1 MAKEKEKKYLII
13 TSSGGG
19 GHTNAAEARKK
30 ELLDLG
36 ISEKEIDIIDLMGI
50 YGKSANVQD
59 GSGAWVP
66 TYSLFGLDPL
76 FSGAANTE
84 KWNASQKEGTEE
96 AVRTLEHLVEMQP
109 LAESMQADEVQRN
122 LKDYLQKYNVQ
133 EVFNTQAL
141 STPALCQAVVDYN
154 NSHVSRKLNILT
166 TVTDLITHRAE
177 HFLSSLK
184 NLTPDQQK
192 ILKMEI
198 ASAPMCDPGEKEE
211 EFYKKY
217 DIPENLFVAKSPLKK
232 VNDRLITEAKV
243 GEYPSPVKQEYL
255 KTPNEKELKEI
266 LIKASR
272 GSESEYIS
280 SKLANASVDKD
291 DVTITKTLD
300 DKLITITMGSQGS
313 NSVIEYM
320 DQFAD
325 QFADQLLDLKDIP
338 KGNIYLCIAAGK
350 SGEGSLYEK
359 VKTHAQEI
367 MDSLPDNLKE
377 HVKILPLAFQDA
389 KHMASLLNNSDVL
402 ISRSGGMSS
411 MEAEATNGR
420 NPNRKVYVHSEAKL
434 KYPENFP
441 KHSYDAT
448 YEALMTGTVKW
459 EGGNAEYLLRNI
471 GASLGSPETLDF
483 GFASPEGLPN
493 AKENSLFHFAY
504 DGGLKEANLAKMEQL
519 IREGSNPNLRFAG
532 GSYLIDHC
540 QDFKAK
546 QLLVVYGAK
555 ITDRSLVGLEPDH
568 VEILRK
574 LEKEF
579 KSKGVPEAHIVGNWV
594 GDHVKEAKAYSY
606 LYPFAPKTKLEKLII
621 GMDKAGE
628 FIKSKVLRINDV
640 HNALDSMRMYLETDP
655 TEKRNPIKRLKEA
668 RNFIFNSIV
677 FVAKQPVNMITKPIA
692 FISNVAKMSLIGAG
706 TLINEAE
713 GKKSNICNYKQ
724 IKETGKKALADLKD
738 SLISWGTSALI
749 VSGFGAP
756 VSIALFGATGS
767 ISLGAANFG
776 AASTAAAGLN
786 MALTSSVAA
795 IQTPAASAVLA
806 AEGVAEW
813 GVVRPFTYIAMNP
826 KKVFYKQENS
836 SELNSLGERVA
847 KLHEIVS
854 NTEINIDVRRQARE
868 EIGKL
873 REAQVT
879 DKMVAPVV
887 KKIMPVLKE
896 KNEKREITK

>member
-1 MAKEKEKKYLII
+1 MGKEKKEEKKKKYLII

-36 ISEKEIDIIDLMGI
+36 IPEKEIDIIDLMGI
-50 YGKSANVQD
+50 YGKSANAQD

-96 AVRTLEHLVEMQP
+96 AVRKLEYLVEMQP
-109 LAESMQADEVQRN
+109 LAESMQAKDVKRN
-122 LKDYLQKYNVQ
+122 LTTYLKEHDVQ

-141 STPALCQAVVDYN
+141 STPAICQAVVDYN
-154 NSHVSRKLNILT
+154 NSHVERKLNILT

-192 ILKMEI
+192 VLKMEI
-198 ASAPMCDPGEKEE
+198 AAAPMCDPGEKEA
-211 EFYKKY
+211 EFYKEY
-217 DIPENLFVAKSPLKK
+217 QIPENLFVAKSPLKK
-232 VNDRLITEAKV
+232 VNGRLITEAKV

-255 KTPNEKELKEI
+255 KTPSKQELTEI
-266 LIKASR
+266 LIKAE
-272 GSESEYIS
+272 GPESEYIS
-280 SKLANASVDKD
+280 SKLPNASVNEKD
-291 DVTITKTLD
+291 ITITKALD
-300 DKLITITMGSQGS
+300 DRLITITMGSQGS

-320 DQFAD
+320 D

-367 MDSLPDNLKE
+367 MYNLPKELKE
-377 HVKILPLAFQDA
+377 RVKILPLAFQDA

-434 KYPENFP
+434 KYPDNFP

-471 GASLGSPETLDF
+471 GASLGSPETVDF
-483 GFASPEGLPN
+483 GFTSPEGLPN

-504 DGGLKEANLAKMEQL
+504 DGKLEKNNLAKIEKL

-540 QDFKAK
+540 KDFETK
-546 QLLVVYGAK
+546 QLLVIYGAK
-555 ITDRSLVGLEPDH
+555 ITERGLEGLDLDQ
-568 VEILRK
+568 VKIIRK

-579 KSKGVPEAHIVGNWV
+579 NSKGAPEKPFVQGWIQ
-594 GDHVKEAKAYSY
+594 DLEKEAKAHSY
-606 LYPFAPKTKLEKLII
+606 LYPFTPKNKLEKLIV
-621 GMDKAGE
+621 GMDKVGE
-628 FIKSKVLRINDV
+628 FIKSKVLRVNDV

-655 TEKRNPIKRLKEA
+655 TEKRNPVKRLKEA
-668 RNFIFNSIV
+668 RNFLFNTTV
-677 FVAKQPVNMITKPIA
+677 FIAKQPVNMITKPIS
-692 FISNVAKMSLIGAG
+692 FVSNVAKMSLIGAG

-724 IKETGKKALADLKD
+724 IKETGKKALTDLKD
-738 SLISWGTSALI
+738 SLISWGTAALV

-756 VSIALFGATGS
+756 VSLAIFGATGS

-786 MALTSSVAA
+786 MALTSSVVA

-806 AEGVAEW
+806 AEGAVEW
-813 GVVRPFTYIAMNP
+813 GVVRPFTYLAMNP
-826 KKVFYKQENS
+826 KKIFYKQENS

-879 DKMVAPVV
+879 DRMVAPVI
-887 KKIMPVLKE
+887 KKAMPILKE
-896 KNEKREITK
+896 KQDKVR